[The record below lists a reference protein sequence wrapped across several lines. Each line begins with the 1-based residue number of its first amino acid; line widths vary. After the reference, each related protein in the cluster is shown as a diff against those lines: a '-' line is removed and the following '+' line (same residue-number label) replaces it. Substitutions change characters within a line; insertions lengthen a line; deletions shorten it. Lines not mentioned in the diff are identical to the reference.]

1 MAAQLVVDQ
10 ALDAPRERTKV
21 PAVAWL
27 SAAVLVLLV
36 LAALVP
42 GLFTSIDPLATNP
55 VQSHRAPSAEHL
67 FGTDRLGRD
76 QFARVIHGA
85 RVSLGIGFIA
95 TGAAVAIAIV
105 AGVLI
110 GLAPRWLDGL
120 AMRILEV
127 VLAFPELL
135 LALVVIA
142 LLGPGTQN
150 VLIAITI
157 SAIPVYVRMVRIATV
172 QVRTSGYVEAA
183 TALGVGRTAVVVRHV
198 LPNVVGPLLVL
209 ATIGVGNAIIAG
221 SAMSFLNLGPVAP
234 TPEWGLMLSEGRDSL
249 RNAWWVAVF
258 PGLAITATVISTTL
272 LGRHLQARFEGTT
285 S

>member
-1 MAAQLVVDQ
+1 MAAQLVIDQ
-10 ALDAPRERTKV
+10 ALEAPRQRKV
-21 PAVAWL
+21 PVAAWL

-42 GLFTSIDPLATNP
+42 GLLTSIDPLATNP
-55 VQSHRAPSAEHL
+55 VQSHRPPSAEHL

-76 QFARVIHGA
+76 QFARVVHGA

-95 TGAAVAIAIV
+95 TGAAVAIAVV

>member
-10 ALDAPRERTKV
+10 ALEAPQARKV
-21 PAVAWL
+21 PLAAWL
-27 SAAVLVLLV
+27 SAAVLVLLA

-42 GLFTSIDPLATNP
+42 GLLTSIDPLATNP
-55 VQSHRAPSAEHL
+55 AQSHRPPSAEHL

-76 QFARVIHGA
+76 QFARVVHGA

-110 GLAPRWLDGL
+110 GLAPRWIDGL

-258 PGLAITATVISTTL
+258 PGLAITATVISTTV